1 MSNSSADRLT
11 PARIVE
17 LATGLM
23 GQPVSSAEPISQG
36 ANNRVYRLKAP
47 SGDYVMKF
55 YFQHPSDTRD
65 RLGTEFRSLSFLWSN
80 GIRQIPQPL
89 QAWKPHACALY
100 SSVDGLARAGPKT
113 DADVEQAADFLRT
126 LKRLTASAGS
136 ADLKPASEA
145 FFSIKGIVDSLKPRL
160 ERLNCDDGTPEYA
173 ALRRY
178 LAENFMPLLNAVE
191 HWMID
196 HSAERG
202 LAWDSELAKDRRTL
216 SPCDFGFHNA
226 LRTGAGTMVFLD
238 FEYFG
243 WDDPVKMVADFL
255 WHPGMTLTEAQKES
269 FIERMQE
276 AFGED
281 PLYRARLETLSPLFG
296 LKWCLIML
304 NEFVAVDMQRR
315 GFAGMA
321 DRDKAAARRRQLDKA
336 KALSDRVG
344 LSYARFPYG
353 RRLR

>member
-1 MSNSSADRLT
+1 MSNSSADPLT
-11 PARIVE
+11 AAGVAE
-17 LATGLM
+17 LAAGLM
-23 GQPVSSAEPISQG
+23 GQPVTAAEPINQG
-36 ANNRVYRLKAP
+36 ANNRVFRLKAP
-47 SGDYVMKF
+47 SGDFVMKF
-55 YFQHPSDTRD
+55 YFQHPSDPRD
-65 RLGTEFRSLSFLWSN
+65 RLGTEFQSLSFLWAN

-89 QAWKPHACALY
+89 QAWKPQACALY
-100 SSVDGLARAGPKT
+100 SSVDGLASAGRKT
-113 DADVEQAADFLRT
+113 DADVEQAADFLKT

-160 ERLNCDDGTPEYA
+160 ERLNCDDGTAEHA
-173 ALRRY
+173 ALRSY
-178 LAENFMPLLNAVE
+178 LAEDFLPLLATVE
-191 HWMID
+191 RWMKD
-196 HSAERG
+196 HSGRRG
-202 LAWDSELAKDRRTL
+202 LAWDQELPQGRRTL

-255 WHPGMTLTEAQKES
+255 WHPGMTLTESQKES
-269 FIERMQE
+269 FIARMQE

-281 PLYRARLETLSPLFG
+281 PHYRARLETLSPLFG

-315 GFAGMA
+315 GFAAMV
-321 DRDKAAARRRQLDKA
+321 DQDKAAARRRQLAKA
-336 KALSDRVG
+336 NALSDRVG
-344 LSYARFPYG
+344 LVYERFPYG
-353 RRLR
+353 RGRK